1 MRKSILVACAA
12 LLVLGFIAHD
22 ASACWDNSDGVI
34 ASLKKLDLTTDQLKD
49 VFKFQ
54 KEHRDVIVRA
64 HKEGLGCRYH
74 ENHDVVFEKKAIGV
88 LTNVQF
94 KKHTGRTR
102 TKVESLEHDN
112 WELRK
117 KIERLEK
124 KLKEL
129 QKKLEKLSAKK
140 K

>member
-1 MRKSILVACAA
+1 MRKSVVVACAA
-12 LLVLGFIAHD
+12 VLVLGFVAHD
-22 ASACWDNSDGVI
+22 AAACWDNSDGVI
-34 ASLKKLDLTTDQLKD
+34 MSLKKLKLTTDQLKD
-49 VFKFQ
+49 IFKYQ
-54 KEHRDVIVRA
+54 EEHREVIVRA

-74 ENHDVVFEKKAIGV
+74 ENHDAVFEKTAIGV
-88 LTNVQF
+88 LTNAQF

-102 TKVESLEHDN
+102 SKVESLEHTN

-129 QKKLEKLSAKK
+129 QAQLEKISAKK